1 MWKFQHKEG
10 MQMVKPFRVRRQRT
24 GTEEEEVEGVSENDD
39 RKPSSNPSEE
49 ESKSQHADSSK
60 KQRVSE
66 EDTFLR
72 VASSLLIDPTN
83 AP

>member
-1 MWKFQHKEG
+1 
-10 MQMVKPFRVRRQRT
+10 MQMVKPLRVRKQRT
-24 GTEEEEVEGVSENDD
+24 GIEEEEEEDSVSENDD
-39 RKPSSNPSEE
+39 RKPSSNPSEA

>member
-1 MWKFQHKEG
+1 MK
-10 MQMVKPFRVRRQRT
+10 MVKPFRVRRQRT
-24 GTEEEEVEGVSENDD
+24 GIEEEEEGVSENDD
-39 RKPSSNPSEE
+39 WKPSSNPSEE

>member
-1 MWKFQHKEG
+1 MK
-10 MQMVKPFRVRRQRT
+10 MVKPFRVRRQRT
-24 GTEEEEVEGVSENDD
+24 GIEEEEEGVSENDD
-39 RKPSSNPSEE
+39 WKPSSNPSEE
-49 ESKSQHADSSK
+49 ESKSEHADSSK

>member
-1 MWKFQHKEG
+1 
-10 MQMVKPFRVRRQRT
+10 MVKPLRVRKQRT
-24 GTEEEEVEGVSENDD
+24 GIEEEEEEEEDSVSENDD
-39 RKPSSNPSEE
+39 RKPSSNPSEA